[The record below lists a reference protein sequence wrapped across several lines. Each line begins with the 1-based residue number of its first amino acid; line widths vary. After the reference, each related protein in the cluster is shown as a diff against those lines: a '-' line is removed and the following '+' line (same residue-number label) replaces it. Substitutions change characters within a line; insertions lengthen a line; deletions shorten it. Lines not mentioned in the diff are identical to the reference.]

1 VPHSFFLKSHK
12 SYLKN
17 YLYRLLI
24 FIQKH
29 FTLLPKIYRVKHL
42 NLIIVDSKQ
51 SYLNSLTE
59 LFSDSEKYS
68 VVNTYRTLEEYN
80 INKPNDKS
88 IILFELSE
96 SNINALAEINTFNQS
111 VWQKYIG
118 LSIYND
124 SNLAGKA
131 IVAGVSSVISK
142 SDELESFERSLDL
155 IKSGSGVVPNSL
167 LNFLQKR
174 QKKENGENKFNKIVS
189 KLFI

>member
-1 VPHSFFLKSHK
+1 MPHSFFLKSHK

-24 FIQKH
+24 QKH
-29 FTLLPKIYRVKHL
+29 FALPPKIYRVKHL

-68 VVNTYRTLEEYN
+68 VVNTFRSLEEYS
-80 INKPNDKS
+80 INKSNDKS

-96 SNINALAEINTFNQS
+96 SNIKALIEINTFNQS